1 MIVISDTSPLNY
13 LILIGAE
20 EVLPRV
26 FDRVIAPPAVLL
38 EMQHAKAPEKVR
50 QWAIAPPAW
59 LEVRTAQTIT
69 SFDDLGP
76 GESEA
81 IALALEIHADAV
93 LIDDRA
99 AVAIA
104 SSLGL
109 LSLGTLGVLDL
120 AAEKELVDIPT
131 TVAALAKTSFHVS
144 QELIK
149 QLVRNDE
156 SVAWQRKNANVQPF
170 PVSGIAW

>member
-38 EMQHAKAPEKVR
+38 EMQHAKRRKNR
-50 QWAIAPPAW
+50 QPGNSPPAW

-69 SFDDLGP
+69 NFDDLGP

-93 LIDDRA
+93 LIDEQS

-104 SSLGL
+104 SS
-109 LSLGTLGVLDL
+109 SV
-120 AAEKELVDIPT
+120 
-131 TVAALAKTSFHVS
+131 FCRW
-144 QELIK
+144 
-149 QLVRNDE
+149 VR
-156 SVAWQRKNANVQPF
+156 SAY
-170 PVSGIAW
+170 SI

>member
-13 LILIGAE
+13 LILVGAE
-20 EVLPRV
+20 EVLPRI
-26 FDRVIAPPAVLL
+26 FERVIAPPAVLL
-38 EMQHAKAPEKVR
+38 EMQHTEAPEKVR
-50 QWAIAPPAW
+50 QWAGAPPVW

-81 IALALEIHADAV
+81 IALALEIHADAI

-104 SSLGL
+104 SRLGL

-131 TVAALAKTSFHVS
+131 MVAALAKTSFHMS
-144 QELIK
+144 QQLIE

-156 SVAWQRKNANVQPF
+156 VRRRQRKNLT
-170 PVSGIAW
+170 